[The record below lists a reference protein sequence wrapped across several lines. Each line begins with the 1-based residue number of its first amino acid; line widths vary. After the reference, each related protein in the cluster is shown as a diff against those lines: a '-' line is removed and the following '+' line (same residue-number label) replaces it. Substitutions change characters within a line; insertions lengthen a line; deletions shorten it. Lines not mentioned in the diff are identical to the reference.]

1 MPGRTATGCK
11 GTADLLLLCDWLV
24 GEDADSFLV
33 AALGVVGRSMT
44 GAGERSARQDAQPS
58 EEQLVREHPPAG
70 LMLCLSK
77 CISAITLSSSL
88 CACAA
93 LKRRGEWASAQ

>member
-1 MPGRTATGCK
+1 MPGRTATGCQ

-24 GEDADSFLV
+24 GESFKV
-33 AALGVVGRSMT
+33 AALGVVGRTMT
-44 GAGERSARQDAQPS
+44 GAGERSAHQTAQPS

-70 LMLCLSK
+70 LMLCLSS

-93 LKRRGEWASAQ
+93 LKRRGEASSQ